1 MAKKQEKFACDNCKY
16 FTDKCE
22 HQSNLL
28 ILLNKRIEKVT
39 YKSLDKKE
47 DCEHCTVKDYKIKL
61 N

>member
-1 MAKKQEKFACDNCKY
+1 MAKKKEEFACDNCKY

-28 ILLNKRIEKVT
+28 VFVKRRIETVT

-47 DCEHCTVKDYKIKL
+47 DCEFCTGK

>member
-28 ILLNKRIEKVT
+28 ILLNKRIETVT

-47 DCEHCTVKDYKIKL
+47 DCEHCTVKD
-61 N
+61 